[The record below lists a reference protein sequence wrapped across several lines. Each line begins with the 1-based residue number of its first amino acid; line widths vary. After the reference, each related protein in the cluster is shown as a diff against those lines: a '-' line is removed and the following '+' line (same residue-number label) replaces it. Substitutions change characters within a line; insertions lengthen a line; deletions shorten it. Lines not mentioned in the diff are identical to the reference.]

1 MSWSLSLV
9 APPATEVLTLE
20 QAKQQSRIDFNDD
33 DDYFTFLCTAARV
46 AVEEH
51 TSRSLIT
58 QTWALGVP
66 HFPWRDRILLPRG
79 PVQSVAS
86 VTYTDS
92 TQTQFTMLQGT
103 DYLLDLSQELAQ
115 VVVPF
120 GRTWPT
126 AVLST
131 AAPITITFVG
141 GYGATA
147 AAVPAPIVI
156 AIKQLTASWYDN
168 RESYALARTTQAAV
182 ELPMAFQ
189 ALLNTYRLR
198 YSGPF

>member
-9 APPATEVLTLE
+9 TPPEKEVLTPE
-20 QAKQQSRIDFNDD
+20 QAKQQSRIDFPDD
-33 DDYFTFLCTAARV
+33 DDYFVFLCTAARM

-51 TSRSLIT
+51 ISRSLIT
-58 QTWALGVP
+58 QTWTLGVP

-79 PVQSVAS
+79 PVQSVES

-92 TQTQFTMLQGT
+92 TLTEYTLVEDV

-131 AAPITITFVG
+131 AAPIAITFVA
-141 GYGATA
+141 GYGDTA
-147 AAVPAPIVI
+147 AAVPAPISM